1 MDFLKYLEEWENTVA
16 QRNGYTGAEKTMLLS
31 VETSTGLK
39 LTGMWRQSYLYFGLY
54 VSLASHVILLF
65 LQ

>member
-1 MDFLKYLEEWENTVA
+1 MA
-16 QRNGYTGAEKTMLLS
+16 QRNGYTDAEKKTMLLS

-54 VSLASHVILLF
+54 VSLASHVIFSLF